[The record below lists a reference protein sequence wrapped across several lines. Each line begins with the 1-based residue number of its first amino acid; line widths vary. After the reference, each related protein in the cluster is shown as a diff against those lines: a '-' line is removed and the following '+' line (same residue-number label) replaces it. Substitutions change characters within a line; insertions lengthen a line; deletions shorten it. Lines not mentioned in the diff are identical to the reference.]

1 MSWRK
6 NRKMIAAGYPDLAYV
21 PHERC
26 GWDCTL
32 GALALAVRRDI
43 EGGGRV
49 DLSAGTASSR
59 SFAR

>member
-1 MSWRK
+1 
-6 NRKMIAAGYPDLAYV
+6 MIAAGYPDLAYV

-49 DLSAGTASSR
+49 DPSAGTASSR